1 MKNLSIAKKNVIALF
16 ILTLPLI
23 YMAYYLVNDK
33 NDLITFTATEIN
45 GVHDI
50 RPLTEI
56 LGLLA
61 APAPSKEAI
70 APALK
75 KVRETLDTDTQDLA
89 PAKKETE
96 LLTALGTIGNAGVM
110 PADASAKTADLIS
123 TIMDNASLTLD
134 PDPDTYNL
142 ADIAAHQAPAVLS
155 YATALLAALKAAEDD
170 RVATVDHKTT
180 IEHKIAFTEA
190 HDGLVS
196 AAAAVATDLNKAITS
211 NIDGT
216 VKNNLTGGVKA
227 LGTAVDQVN
236 TAIKAADA
244 TGVRN
249 AAEAV
254 IKAINTLNVPLND
267 QLDLLLKN
275 RINHLHATI
284 VSRLTISCVL
294 LLIGLFISL
303 RVIKSITRPL
313 RDISALM
320 GRMADG
326 DLDVTVEGTARGD
339 EIGDIARAT
348 EIFRQNGLDARRRA
362 GEEKGAQQ
370 VREERARKVEQALAD
385 FDATINGILKTL
397 TAATGNLEGTA
408 SSMSSIAEETS
419 SQATTVSTVAMQASA
434 NVQTVAAATEELAAS
449 IAEITRQV
457 QDASGIAAE
466 AVQIV
471 QTTNSSMQALSK
483 NAGQI
488 GDVLGLISDIA
499 GQTNLLALNATIEA
513 ARAGDAGKGFSV
525 VASEVKNLAGQTA
538 KATENISRQI
548 AAIQQSTAGAVASIN
563 HINTI
568 IGKISQ
574 AQNTIAVAVEQQ
586 GEATREISRNVIQA
600 SNGTAEVS
608 RNISSVSTAADQT
621 GESAFTLLASSKALG
636 QQTDM
641 LRQEVQKFIAS
652 VKAA

>member
-50 RPLTEI
+50 RPLTET

-61 APAPSKEAI
+61 APAPSKETI

-75 KVRETLDTDTQDLA
+75 KVRETLDTDPQNLA
-89 PAKKETE
+89 PAKKETD
-96 LLTALGTIGNAGVM
+96 LLTALSTVGNTGVM
-110 PADASAKTADLIS
+110 PADAAAKTTDLIS
-123 TIMDNASLTLD
+123 TIMDNAGLTLD
-134 PDPDTYNL
+134 PDPDSYSI
-142 ADIAAHQAPAVLS
+142 ADIAARQTPAVLS
-155 YATALLAALKAAEDD
+155 YATALLAALKDAEDD
-170 RVATVDHKTT
+170 RTTTVDHKTT
-180 IEHKIAFTEA
+180 IEHKIAFAEA
-190 HDGLVS
+190 HDGLV
-196 AAAAVATDLNKAITS
+196 AAAAATAADLNKAIAG
-211 NIDGT
+211 NIDGA
-216 VKNNLTGGVKA
+216 VKSNLSAGVKA
-227 LGTAVDQVN
+227 LGAAVEQVN

-244 TGVRN
+244 PGVRN
-249 AAEAV
+249 AANAV
-254 IKAINTLNVPLND
+254 IKTVNALNAPVND
-267 QLDLLLKN
+267 QLELLLKN

-284 VSRLTISCVL
+284 VSRLAISCAL
-294 LLIGLFISL
+294 LLVGLFISL
-303 RVIKSITRPL
+303 NVIKSITRPL
-313 RDISALM
+313 RNISALM

-326 DLDVTVEGTARGD
+326 DLDVTVEGTDRGD

-348 EIFRQNGLDARRRA
+348 EVFRQNGLEARHAA
-362 GEEKGAQQ
+362 GEQKSAQH
-370 VREERARKVEQALAD
+370 VREERARNIEQALAA
-385 FDATINGILKTL
+385 FDAMISGILKTL
-397 TAATGNLEGTA
+397 TAATGNLESTA

-419 SQATTVSTVAMQASA
+419 SQATTVSTVATQASA
-434 NVQTVAAATEELAAS
+434 NVQTVAAAAEELAAS
-449 IAEITRQV
+449 IAEISRQV

-538 KATENISRQI
+538 KATENIGRQI
-548 AAIQQSTAGAVASIN
+548 AAIQQSTAGAVTAIN
-563 HINTI
+563 QINTI
-568 IGKISQ
+568 IGKISL

-608 RNISSVSTAADQT
+608 RNIANVSTAAEQT
-621 GESAFTLLASSKALG
+621 GESAFNLLASSKALG

-641 LRQEVQKFIAS
+641 LRKEVQKFIAS